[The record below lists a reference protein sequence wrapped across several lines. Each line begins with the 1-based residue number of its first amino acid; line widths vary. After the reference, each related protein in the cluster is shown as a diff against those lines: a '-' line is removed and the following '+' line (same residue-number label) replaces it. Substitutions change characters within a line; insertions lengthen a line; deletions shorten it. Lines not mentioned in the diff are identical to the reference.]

1 MNRLFLLSRP
11 AGLSPAALRCR
22 PAPSRTW
29 AQRPSSLQP
38 QPRARPKSTH
48 ASPTPKRRLP
58 KLLLAGTLASLTLY
72 FLQPASPKTL
82 NTATFAPYTV
92 TSTIPASPTSFIL
105 TLTPKNPSRSLPYLT
120 PSGSWWDFQW
130 SVQVKQPEL
139 QIQREYTPLP
149 PVPGSEGEE
158 GGKDDGTLRFYVR
171 RVAGGEVSNFLA
183 KKAEGDTVEV
193 RLGERGFAFSYLNAS
208 EASDILCLA
217 GGTGVATAM
226 QVAHAVL
233 ADKSRVHPSTRVRI
247 LWAVRRRSDIQ
258 SLPSPGSSKNRS
270 LEGEI
275 EGATPIARELLAM
288 KARYGDNLQI
298 QLAVDEENTAI
309 GERDLKDAL
318 AITDKARRGNTPWYP
333 ASLPPVVA
341 AACQEGAPSAPDKI
355 PPETVPAN
363 LRRPIFVCGPDGFV
377 DKFAGRLELDGAGRF
392 WRRGGLLGD
401 MNAKYGNG
409 DPWLVLGFP

>member
-1 MNRLFLLSRP
+1 MPTRAIQDMGPTSILPP
-11 AGLSPAALRCR
+11 ASTESP
-22 PAPSRTW
+22 
-29 AQRPSSLQP
+29 P
-38 QPRARPKSTH
+38 QSTH

-149 PVPGSEGEE
+149 PAPGSEGEE

-208 EASDILCLA
+208 EASDILCLEA
-217 GGTGVATAM
+217 GRASRPPC
-226 QVAHAVL
+226 
-233 ADKSRVHPSTRVRI
+233 KSRTPSSPESEVHLSREYASSGLSAGALTSRACRP
-247 LWAVRRRSDIQ
+247 
-258 SLPSPGSSKNRS
+258 PGHLRT
-270 LEGEI
+270 
-275 EGATPIARELLAM
+275 GA
-288 KARYGDNLQI
+288 
-298 QLAVDEENTAI
+298 
-309 GERDLKDAL
+309 
-318 AITDKARRGNTPWYP
+318 
-333 ASLPPVVA
+333 
-341 AACQEGAPSAPDKI
+341 
-355 PPETVPAN
+355 
-363 LRRPIFVCGPDGFV
+363 
-377 DKFAGRLELDGAGRF
+377 
-392 WRRGGLLGD
+392 
-401 MNAKYGNG
+401 
-409 DPWLVLGFP
+409 

>member
-1 MNRLFLLSRP
+1 MNRLFLLPRT
-11 AGLSPAALRCR
+11 AGLSPAALKCR

-29 AQRPSSLQP
+29 APSPALLRPQ
-38 QPRARPKSTH
+38 QTARPRSTN
-48 ASPTPKRRLP
+48 ASPPTPKSRLP
-58 KLLLAGTLASLTLY
+58 KLLLAGTLFTLTLY
-72 FLQPASPKTL
+72 LVLPSPPKTL

-92 TSTIPASPTSFIL
+92 TSTTPASPTSFIL
-105 TLTPKNPSRSLPYLT
+105 TLAPQAPSRLPYLT

-149 PVPGSEGEE
+149 PVPGSEDE
-158 GGKDDGTLRFYVR
+158 GAKDDGTLRFYVR
-171 RVAGGEVSNFLA
+171 RVAGGEVSNFLS

-193 RLGERGFAFSYLNAS
+193 RLGERGFAFNHLDAN

-233 ADKSRVHPSTRVRI
+233 SDKSRVHPDTRVRI
-247 LWAVRRRSDIQ
+247 LWAVRRRSDVQ
-258 SLPSPGSSKNRS
+258 SLPASKSAKGTS
-270 LEGEI
+270 LEGGL

-288 KARYGDNLQI
+288 KARYGENLQV
-298 QLAVDEENTAI
+298 QLAVDEEGTAI
-309 GERDLKDAL
+309 NEKGLKDAL
-318 AITDKARRGNTPWYP
+318 AVTSKARRGNAPYYP

-341 AACQEGAPSAPDKI
+341 AACQDGAPAAPGKI
-355 PPETVPAN
+355 PAEAVPAN

-401 MNAKYGNG
+401 MNAKYGDG